1 MPLMTS
7 PLDRRAFLTTGAA
20 AGLALATGAR
30 ADEAW
35 PTHPVRVIVPYPPGG
50 STDVLTRIL
59 MDKFKD
65 MLGQNFVVENRGGA
79 GGNIGIAVVSGAPGD
94 GYTMGAATIGHFAIN
109 QYLYKTMPFDA
120 EKDLLPASLTW
131 ELPNVFVVASDR
143 VPVKS
148 VAEFIAYAKQ
158 KGNVTFGSPGVGT
171 SPHLSGV
178 LFAKTAGINATH
190 VPFRGAAQTI
200 PAMLSGD
207 VTFAIDNLA
216 SYVGTI
222 QSGQMRALAVTSAQ
236 RWPTMK
242 DVPTMEEAGVK
253 DFVVTSWAAFVFP
266 KGTPRPIID
275 KVAATMKTI
284 AADDAVQKRF
294 QVAGARCISSTM
306 EEARAYAAREAAKW
320 KDVVALSGA
329 KVE

>member
-1 MPLMTS
+1 M
-7 PLDRRAFLTTGAA
+7 DR
-20 AGLALATGAR
+20 
-30 ADEAW
+30 
-35 PTHPVRVIVPYPPGG
+35 
-50 STDVLTRIL
+50 
-59 MDKFKD
+59 FKD
-65 MLGQNFVVENRGGA
+65 MLGQSFVVENRGGA

-120 EKDLLPASLTW
+120 EKDLMPASLTW

-216 SYVGTI
+216 SYIGTI
-222 QSGQMRALAVTSAQ
+222 QSGQMRALAVTSAK
-236 RWPTMK
+236 RWPTMP

-284 AADDAVQKRF
+284 AADEAVQKRF

-306 EEARAYAAREAAKW
+306 EDARAYAAREAAKW